1 MKKPPQTSPEDL
13 DFPANWDRLVE
24 DVQPA
29 EELDLPPKPPLD
41 AGPSLISFLAA
52 SWAELVVVLVP
63 CAAALGVVRLL
74 GYRTG
79 APALPWAALL
89 ATAWWLTAATVLL
102 VVRRGT
108 PGMLLA
114 GLTFADEVPRMRMPL
129 LLVSVLV
136 LSASA
141 GLLALLGGRR
151 WLPAV
156 VAGTGLTSN
165 DLVDED

>member
-13 DFPANWDRLVE
+13 AFPANWDQLL
-24 DVQPA
+24 
-29 EELDLPPKPPLD
+29 EENEGEPDPGPPGDPDD
-41 AGPSLISFLAA
+41 ARPSLVTLLAA

-63 CAAALGVVRLL
+63 CAAALAVVRVL

-79 APALPWAALL
+79 SPALPWAALL
-89 ATAWWLTAATVLL
+89 ACAWWLTAATVLL

-114 GLTFADEVPRMRMPL
+114 GLTFADGVPGIRVPL

-136 LSASA
+136 LAASA

-156 VAGTGLTSN
+156 VAGTGLSAT
-165 DLVDED
+165 DLAEED